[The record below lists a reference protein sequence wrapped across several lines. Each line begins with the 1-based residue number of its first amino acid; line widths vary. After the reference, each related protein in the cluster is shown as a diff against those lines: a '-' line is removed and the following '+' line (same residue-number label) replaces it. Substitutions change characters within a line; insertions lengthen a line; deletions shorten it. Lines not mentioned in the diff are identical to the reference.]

1 MPCNVS
7 TISESC
13 YARSLTPGA
22 CEHLKERMMSKH
34 VSFCSL
40 GIATAAKA
48 SVRIY
53 EVIEKNEASGP
64 EVL

>member
-13 YARSLTPGA
+13 RARSLRPGA

-40 GIATAAKA
+40 GIAAAAARA
-48 SVRIY
+48 SVRID
-53 EVIEKNEASGP
+53 EAIEKNEA
-64 EVL
+64 

>member
-13 YARSLTPGA
+13 RARNLTPGA

-40 GIATAAKA
+40 GIAIAAIA
-48 SVRIY
+48 SERIY
-53 EVIEKNEASGP
+53 EATEKNEASGP

>member
-1 MPCNVS
+1 MSCNVS

-13 YARSLTPGA
+13 CAKNLTPGA
-22 CEHLKERMMSKH
+22 CEHLKERVMSKH

-40 GIATAAKA
+40 GIATAAIA
-48 SVRIY
+48 SERIY
-53 EVIEKNEASGP
+53 GAIERNEASGL